1 MCTDAN
7 AGIRFAAKQK
17 WLEKNFKYKSEGVK
31 FHNREAGAQAGL
43 DRINIG
49 FSRANSDAMVAAYHK
64 LGTSFKQTEKLYTQF
79 YKKQKVNEGGQSRTA
94 QRAGLLELLRA
105 KGALEY
111 ASASEFGRNMAI
123 KKQGNLRKMQAA
135 QAQNRVKLG
144 VRPEYGAPVLM
155 PPSDRMSSFLNF
167 GLSVASMFVKPS
179 DIKEKENIEY
189 VGSSPQGHNI
199 WEFNYVG
206 DATRYRGAMAQEVAK
221 INPMAVGIDQDGTL
235 NVDYSKIDVDM
246 EVV

>member
-49 FSRANSDAMVAAYHK
+49 FSRANSDALVAAYHK

-111 ASASEFGRNMAI
+111 ASATEFGKNMAI
-123 KKQGNLRKMQAA
+123 KTKGNLRKMQAA
-135 QAQNRVKLG
+135 QADNRVKMG
-144 VRPEYGAPVLM
+144 IRPEYGAPVLM
-155 PPSDRMSSFLNF
+155 PPKDFSASILSFGMGIAQL
-167 GLSVASMFVKPS
+167 AMAS

-206 DATRYRGAMAQEVAK
+206 DATRYRGAMAQEVVK
-221 INPMAVGIDQDGTL
+221 INPMAVGIDQDGVL